1 MQIVLAS
8 QSPSRR
14 KILNSAGVEP
24 LIHPADVDEDALL
37 HSLNGSAPE
46 EIVRQ
51 LALAK
56 AQVVAPSYPGD
67 VVIGGDS
74 MLLIDATLQGKP
86 HTREATIERW
96 KQQRGNKATLI
107 TGHAIIFGDEVIV
120 ESSSTNIQFAE
131 ASDVDIERY
140 ADSGEPLECAGAFTL
155 EALGGWFIDSIEGDP
170 SSVIGLSLPVVRRA
184 LYRLGFN
191 ASDFWNM

>member
-14 KILNSAGVEP
+14 RILNSAGVEP

-96 KQQRGNKATLI
+96 KQQQRQQ
-107 TGHAIIFGDEVIV
+107 GHTDH
-120 ESSSTNIQFAE
+120 
-131 ASDVDIERY
+131 R
-140 ADSGEPLECAGAFTL
+140 PRHHL
-155 EALGGWFIDSIEGDP
+155 W
-170 SSVIGLSLPVVRRA
+170 R
-184 LYRLGFN
+184 
-191 ASDFWNM
+191 

>member
-1 MQIVLAS
+1 MHIVLAS

-14 KILNSAGVEP
+14 QILNSAGVEP
-24 LIHPADVDEDALL
+24 IICPADVDEDALIRAL
-37 HSLNGSAPE
+37 DGAAPE
-46 EIVRQ
+46 EIVCQ

-56 AQVVAPSYPGD
+56 AQVIAPSYPDD
-67 VVIGGDS
+67 VIIGGDS

-96 KQQRGNKATLI
+96 KQQRGKQAKLI
-107 TGHAIIFGDEVIV
+107 TGHAIIFGDKVIV
-120 ESSSTNIQFAE
+120 EASSTTIHFAE
-131 ASDVDIERY
+131 ASDIDIERY
-140 ADSGEPLECAGAFTL
+140 AATGEPLECAGAFTL

-184 LYRLGFN
+184 LYQLGFN
-191 ASDFWNM
+191 ASDFWS